1 MACSNEILMLFL
13 YVLGVLG
20 LGVLVL
26 GGAESEFCD
35 VGLLVG
41 CVCEGG
47 L

>member
-1 MACSNEILMLFL
+1 MLFL
-13 YVLGVLG
+13 YVLGVWG
-20 LGVLVL
+20 LGVLML
-26 GGAESEFCD
+26 ERWESVFGV